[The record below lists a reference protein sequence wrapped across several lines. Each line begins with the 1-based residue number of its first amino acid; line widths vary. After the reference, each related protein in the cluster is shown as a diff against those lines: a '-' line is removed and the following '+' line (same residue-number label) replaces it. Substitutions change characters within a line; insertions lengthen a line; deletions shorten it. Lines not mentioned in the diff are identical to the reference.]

1 MTIAEYLEQLE
12 RRLQRFGRRRALAE
26 AEAHL
31 RDSAARHEA
40 AGLTRTAAEAAAI
53 RDFGDVA
60 VVARRFAAETAIR
73 ETRAATALA
82 LGAVVFFVFPLYVV
96 PENTLPPATW
106 DEKPTDILVLQ
117 LATISLWGVAGALAA
132 AGSVLAW
139 TRWLRFAA
147 PALELVLRALAG
159 SILLSAVLVVR
170 WFTAAPDTVLWP
182 LLAAPLAVAC
192 LAVCAEAAGWAHS
205 RRCRLVPD

>member
-1 MTIAEYLEQLE
+1 MTIAEYVGQLE
-12 RRLQRFGRRRALAE
+12 RRLQRFGRRRILAE

-31 RDSAARHEA
+31 CDSAARHEA

-60 VVARRFAAETAIR
+60 VVARRFAAEAAIR
-73 ETRAATALA
+73 ETRAASALA
-82 LGAVVFFVFPLYVV
+82 LGAAAFFVFPLYVV

-117 LATISLWGVAGALAA
+117 FATISLWGVAGALAA
-132 AGSVLAW
+132 AGSLLAW

-159 SILLSAVLVVR
+159 LLSVVLVVR

-205 RRCRLVPD
+205 RRCRLVQD